1 MWNYSETV
9 KDHFFNPRNAGE
21 VADANAVGEVGSLS
35 CGDALKLTM
44 KVDPETQ
51 IIEQAGFQTF
61 GCGSAI
67 ASSSALTTLITGKT
81 LDEAL
86 KISNQDIADFLGG
99 LPAEK
104 MHCSVMGREALEAA
118 VANFR
123 GEAVDHHDED
133 EGALICKCFA
143 VDESKIRKAVLENG
157 LRDVEGV
164 TNYTKA
170 GGACSCCHEKIEQV
184 LEACLEELGA
194 KPQVATKVAAKAA
207 VEVDAEDDAD
217 ELEMITRVI
226 NRCRPR
232 LQSDGGDVQLL
243 SVDGKNIYVSLTGSC
258 AGCMMTGATLA
269 WLQQQL
275 IEALG
280 HFVHLEAIPVKPTAP
295 AKTVKEA

>member
-44 KVDPETQ
+44 KVDPETE

-81 LDEAL
+81 LDAAL
-86 KISNQDIADFLGG
+86 QITNQDIADFLGG

-123 GEAVDHHDED
+123 GEEVDHHEED

-143 VDESKIRKAVLENG
+143 VDEAKIRKAVMENG

-184 LEACLEELGA
+184 LEACLEELSA
-194 KPQVATKVAAKAA
+194 KPAIAA
-207 VEVDAEDDAD
+207 EETTD
-217 ELEMITRVI
+217 ELVIITRVI

-232 LQSDGGDVQLL
+232 LQADGGDVQLL
-243 SVDGKNIYVSLTGSC
+243 SVDGKMVYVSLTGSC

-280 HFVHLEAIPVKPTAP
+280 HFVHLEAIPAKPTAAVQP
-295 AKTVKEA
+295 VKEA

>member
-44 KVDPETQ
+44 RVDPETG

-81 LDEAL
+81 VDEAL
-86 KISNQDIADFLGG
+86 KVTNQDIADFLGG

-123 GEAVDHHDED
+123 GEEVDHHDED

-143 VDESKIRKAVLENG
+143 VDELKIRKAVLENG
-157 LRDVEGV
+157 LRDIEGV

-184 LEACLEELGA
+184 LEDCLAELDQ
-194 KPQVATKVAAKAA
+194 KPLAATARVQSATVEGSA
-207 VEVDAEDDAD
+207 VTGD
-217 ELEMITRVI
+217 EMELITRVI

-232 LQSDGGDVQLL
+232 LQADGGDVELL
-243 SVDGKNIYVSLTGSC
+243 SVDGKTIYVSLTGSC

-275 IEALG
+275 IEAVG
-280 HFVHLEAIPVKPTAP
+280 HFVHLEAIPAKPTQP
-295 AKTVKEA
+295 VEEV